1 MIWLNGN
8 MVAAEGAISA
18 NDRGLLLGEAVFE
31 TILIKQGAAQFW
43 PQHMQRLWQ
52 ACAYAGIA
60 TPYTPETL
68 QQALAALMTQTEPAT
83 RQVLRITATGGDG
96 GRGLVAQA
104 DSPPNWLMQIN
115 PLPPAPTL
123 WHLVD
128 SETISDTNRPPH
140 KTTSYLENI
149 RARRAALKAGGD
161 DAILFNQHGDLVGAP
176 AGNLFIGLN
185 NRLLTPRLRDGALP
199 GIIRQQILEMERIE
213 LDGQPWQIDEAALSR
228 QMVSDAQLIVMSNS
242 VMEVLACAYAPDA
255 TRGSSKQQAQKMAAC
270 LIDKLPFCK
279 A

>member
-8 MVAAEGAISA
+8 IVAAEGAVSA

-31 TILIKQGAAQFW
+31 TILIKNGVAQFW
-43 PQHMQRLWQ
+43 PEHLQRLWQ
-52 ACAYAGIA
+52 ACAYADLP
-60 TPYTPETL
+60 TPYTPEVL
-68 QQALAALMTQTEPAT
+68 QQAVSSLMAKTASAP
-83 RQVLRITATGGDG
+83 RHVLRITVTGGDG
-96 GRGLVAQA
+96 GRGLVPQTV
-104 DSPPNWLMQIN
+104 SPPNWLVQVS
-115 PLPPAPTL
+115 PSAPVPAL

-128 SETISDTNRPPH
+128 SEALGDANRPPY

-176 AGNLFIGLN
+176 AGNLFIGIN

-199 GIIRQQILEMERIE
+199 GIIRQQILQLKTVEM
-213 LDGQPWQIDEAALSR
+213 DGQQWRIDEAALSR
-228 QMVSDAQLIVMSNS
+228 QMVSEAQFIVMSNS
-242 VMEVLACAYAPDA
+242 IMEVLACDYAPNRP
-255 TRGSSKQQAQKMAAC
+255 RGSSKQQAQKMAAC
-270 LIDKLPFCK
+270 LVDKLPFLN